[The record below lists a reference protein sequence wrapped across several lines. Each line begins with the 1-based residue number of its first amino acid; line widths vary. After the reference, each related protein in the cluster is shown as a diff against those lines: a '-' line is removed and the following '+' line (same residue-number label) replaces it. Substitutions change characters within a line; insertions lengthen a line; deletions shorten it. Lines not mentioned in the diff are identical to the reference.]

1 MIIGYYAA
9 LLALLFIFLTL
20 RVGRA
25 RMQTKIGIGD
35 GGDHNLQKAIR
46 AHANFA
52 EFVPLALLL
61 LFMIEMQQ
69 SSVLLLHTLGALLFV
84 GRVLHAL
91 GLSKTSKL
99 SFGRMVGAG
108 LTALVITVSALWLLY
123 AFSSSHYLAISH
135 SM

>member
-99 SFGRMVGAG
+99 SFLKAILVCLRSERIRG
-108 LTALVITVSALWLLY
+108 LGWN
-123 AFSSSHYLAISH
+123 
-135 SM
+135 

>member
-1 MIIGYYAA
+1 MIIGYYAG
-9 LLALLFIFLTL
+9 LLALLFVFLTV

-25 RMQTKIGIGD
+25 RMLTKIGIGD
-35 GGDHNLQKAIR
+35 GGDHVLQKAIR
-46 AHANFA
+46 VHANFT

-69 SSVLLLHTLGALLFV
+69 SSVMVLHLLGGLLFV

-99 SFGRMVGAG
+99 SFGRCAGAG
-108 LTALVITVSALWLLY
+108 LTILVIAVSACWLLY
-123 AFSSSHYLAISH
+123 SFAISTYV
-135 SM
+135 